1 MNAFNNKT
9 VLITGGTDGIGKE
22 LVLQFLQLGAKVI
35 TCGRSQ
41 QKILA
46 LESESPVGN
55 LSVINADVSNE
66 KDCERMVN
74 HAISQFGEHRYL
86 NQQCRDFYA
95 GYNGRWRS

>member
-22 LVLQFLQLGAKVI
+22 LVLQFLEQGAKVV

-46 LESESPVGN
+46 LESESPVGK
-55 LSVINADVSNE
+55 LSVLNAFIV
-66 KDCERMVN
+66 
-74 HAISQFGEHRYL
+74 
-86 NQQCRDFYA
+86 
-95 GYNGRWRS
+95 